1 LAKNNRVIDRA
12 ILKYGFSNFALEIL
26 EYCEVTKLLERE
38 QYYLDLLKPE
48 YNIVEIAGSTLG
60 YKHTEESLKKMRE
73 FVLTAE
79 IRERKALS
87 TENATA
93 ARRIS
98 IIVEN
103 IKTNEILKY
112 VSLTEAASAL
122 GVSKAAVSQALL
134 NNRLIKKIYSIKRNT

>member
-1 LAKNNRVIDRA
+1 
-12 ILKYGFSNFALEIL
+12 
-26 EYCEVTKLLERE
+26 
-38 QYYLDLLKPE
+38 
-48 YNIVEIAGSTLG
+48 
-60 YKHTEESLKKMRE
+60 MRE

-79 IRERKALS
+79 VRERKALS
-87 TENATA
+87 TENATV

-122 GVSKAAVSQALL
+122 GVYKAAVSQALL
-134 NNRLIKKIYSIKRNT
+134 NNRLIKKIYSIK